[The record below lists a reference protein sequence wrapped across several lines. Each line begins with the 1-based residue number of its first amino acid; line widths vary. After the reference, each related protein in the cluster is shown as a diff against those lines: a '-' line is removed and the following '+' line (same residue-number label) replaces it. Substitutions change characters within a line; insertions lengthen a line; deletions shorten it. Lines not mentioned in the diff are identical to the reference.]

1 MILFSMLLVMD
12 HLGFAIEPSS
22 FSSRLIIG
30 QRQYNNTYEVLFRD
44 LLRKRWLS

>member
-1 MILFSMLLVMD
+1 MSYTRSECDFVFNVVGNG

-30 QRQYNNTYEVLFRD
+30 
-44 LLRKRWLS
+44 